1 MISECLDFEKPL
13 EELAQQVQALRS
25 RIDQTGVDASQE
37 LLLLTKK
44 LEDERRVVFENLSL
58 WQTVQL
64 ARHPL
69 RPHAQDII
77 DRVFCDFD
85 RLSGDRMSVDCEAI
99 IGGIA
104 SLSGQSVMVVGQQKG
119 RTTKDKLRHNFGM
132 PKPQGYRKAKRL
144 FMLAERFS
152 LPIITFLDSPGAY
165 AGVDAEMHNQSEAL
179 AANIELLCSIKTPV
193 ISIVLGEAMSGGAM
207 ACGVCDHI
215 AMLEH
220 SIYSVISPEGC
231 ASILWKDAGHA
242 KQAADALQVSA
253 KRLMDR
259 QLVDALILEPLG
271 GAHRDFD
278 ATAQA
283 IKTHILSVLP
293 TLQSQNCDKLLASR
307 YQKWMLEQLS

>member
-44 LEDERRVVFENLSL
+44 LEDERRIVFENLSL

-144 FMLAERFS
+144 FMLAEPNFW
-152 LPIITFLDSPGAY
+152 AY
-165 AGVDAEMHNQSEAL
+165 L
-179 AANIELLCSIKTPV
+179 
-193 ISIVLGEAMSGGAM
+193 
-207 ACGVCDHI
+207 
-215 AMLEH
+215 
-220 SIYSVISPEGC
+220 
-231 ASILWKDAGHA
+231 
-242 KQAADALQVSA
+242 
-253 KRLMDR
+253 
-259 QLVDALILEPLG
+259 
-271 GAHRDFD
+271 
-278 ATAQA
+278 
-283 IKTHILSVLP
+283 
-293 TLQSQNCDKLLASR
+293 
-307 YQKWMLEQLS
+307 

>member
-13 EELAQQVQALRS
+13 EALAQQVQALRL
-25 RIDQTGVDASQE
+25 RVDQTGVDASQE
-37 LLLLTKK
+37 LTVLTNK
-44 LEDERRVVFENLSL
+44 LEAECRAVFNNLTV

-77 DRVFCDFD
+77 ERVFCDFD
-85 RLSGDRMSVDCEAI
+85 LLSGDRMSTDCEAI

-104 SLSGQSVMVVGQQKG
+104 TLSGKSVMVVGQQKG

-144 FMLAERFS
+144 FILAERFS

-179 AANIELLCSIKTPV
+179 ASNIELLCSIKTPV
-193 ISIVLGEAMSGGAM
+193 ISVVLGEAMSGGAM

-231 ASILWKDAGHA
+231 ASILWKDASRA
-242 KQAADALQVSA
+242 KQAAEALQVSA
-253 KRLMDR
+253 KNLADR
-259 QLVDALILEPLG
+259 QLIDALIVEPLG

-283 IKTHILSVLP
+283 VKAHILSVLRS
-293 TLQSQNCDKLLASR
+293 LESQDCESLLMNR
-307 YQKWMLEQLS
+307 YNKWMLEQL